1 MRYSFYIVNN
11 QREVA
16 SLELRRSHTS
26 LLREEATLIRK
37 ILYYIGQTV
46 HIYRVIKSMKLFSK
60 KVKKITHDHVLLGL
74 LNNILS
80 IFCALA
86 DA

>member
-1 MRYSFYIVNN
+1 MPYSFYKVNN

-26 LLREEATLIRK
+26 VLREEATLIRK
-37 ILYYIGQTV
+37 ILYYIVKTV
-46 HIYRVIKSMKLFSK
+46 HIYRVIISMKLYRK

>member
-26 LLREEATLIRK
+26 VLREEATLIRK
-37 ILYYIGQTV
+37 FLYYIVKTV

-60 KVKKITHDHVLLGL
+60 KVKKITHDQ
-74 LNNILS
+74 
-80 IFCALA
+80 
-86 DA
+86 